1 MEPGPVVS
9 SILENQEVWTQKY
22 ENPTADQKTTEQFQ
36 NYRLRFNDL
45 FQKGI
50 RNADEVAE
58 IVKNI
63 ILCDKPN
70 LRYLTNDK
78 YNVDVVKAKL
88 SDLTGNDM
96 VDLVIKKYFGKE

>member
-1 MEPGPVVS
+1 MVS

-22 ENPTADQKTTEQFQ
+22 ENSTADQKTTEQFQ

-63 ILCDKPN
+63 ILSDKPN